1 MRILSADEA
10 REVDRITIEELAVA
24 GIALMERAG
33 VVVAEKASSMADG
46 GPVGIICGKRNN
58 GGDGYACGAAL
69 KRMGVE
75 SEIISPE
82 PADALAGD
90 SKHFY
95 EICVESDLTISHG
108 RTAGDVDLSGFAL
121 LVDGLLGTGISGEV
135 RPESAAWIEGM
146 NGAEGKRLSID
157 IPSGVNATDG
167 TVCGSAVQAD
177 ATVTMGF
184 LKQGLVLQ
192 PGRSAAGD
200 VTVADLGYPEEA
212 FANFTISK
220 RLTDEDFIASSL
232 TSPKPDTYK
241 HRQGKLLVIAGSRGF
256 TGAAV
261 LAANA
266 AMRSGSGL
274 VMCAVPESLNP
285 VFERKLDE
293 PMTLPIPDEGRGF
306 LTDSA
311 IPVISEKLDWCDAVL
326 MGPGLGTDPAVAPLV
341 ESVFETSRKPM
352 LMDADA
358 ITHMSNNLKILESI
372 NCPFVLTPHHGEAS
386 RLFSVP
392 RDEIT
397 GDPFKFAGDA
407 ADRTG
412 GTFVLKG
419 APTLTAFGN
428 EVVAN
433 CTGHQGLASGGT
445 GDVLAGII
453 GSFLSQG
460 TPVEAAAEI
469 GVYLHG
475 ECADRLLSQKGYRG
489 LIASDLIEMIPSVIS
504 EYEVG

>member
-1 MRILSADEA
+1 
-10 REVDRITIEELAVA
+10 
-24 GIALMERAG
+24 
-33 VVVAEKASSMADG
+33 
-46 GPVGIICGKRNN
+46 
-58 GGDGYACGAAL
+58 
-69 KRMGVE
+69 MGVE

-261 LAANA
+261 LAA
-266 AMRSGSGL
+266 G
-274 VMCAVPESLNP
+274 
-285 VFERKLDE
+285 
-293 PMTLPIPDEGRGF
+293 
-306 LTDSA
+306 
-311 IPVISEKLDWCDAVL
+311 
-326 MGPGLGTDPAVAPLV
+326 GPG
-341 ESVFETSRKPM
+341 E
-352 LMDADA
+352 
-358 ITHMSNNLKILESI
+358 
-372 NCPFVLTPHHGEAS
+372 
-386 RLFSVP
+386 
-392 RDEIT
+392 
-397 GDPFKFAGDA
+397 
-407 ADRTG
+407 G
-412 GTFVLKG
+412 GG
-419 APTLTAFGN
+419 A
-428 EVVAN
+428 
-433 CTGHQGLASGGT
+433 
-445 GDVLAGII
+445 
-453 GSFLSQG
+453 
-460 TPVEAAAEI
+460 
-469 GVYLHG
+469 
-475 ECADRLLSQKGYRG
+475 
-489 LIASDLIEMIPSVIS
+489 
-504 EYEVG
+504 